1 MRTLRDF
8 NPAALIA
15 LGYRTIEIR
24 TTATPPIKIDLL
36 ASPESQGDDA
46 TMRKLQPAVILE
58 GNLGRVEIA
67 PYGMPLGISPEVRT
81 AAWAIGIGLGAS
93 VVGVLLFGGALFG
106 RRS

>member
-8 NPAALIA
+8 NPAGLIA

-36 ASPESQGDDA
+36 APPDSQGDE

-67 PYGMPLGISPEVRT
+67 PYGMPLGISPEVRI
-81 AAWAIGIGLGAS
+81 AAYAIGIGLGAS
-93 VVGVLLFGGALFG
+93 LLGVMLFGGAIFG
-106 RRS
+106 KRR